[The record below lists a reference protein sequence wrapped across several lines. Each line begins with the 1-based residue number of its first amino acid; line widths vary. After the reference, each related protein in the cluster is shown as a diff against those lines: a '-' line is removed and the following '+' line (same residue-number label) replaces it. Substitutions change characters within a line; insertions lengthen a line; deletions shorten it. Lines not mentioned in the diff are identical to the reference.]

1 MFTQQNTQPSR
12 KVPENPDK
20 IDVAMIAAVPLVLA
34 AIHVAVPES
43 VKAVLAFNHGQ
54 FNIWGLYTSALVQN
68 SYEQLLGNCV
78 AYLIAAVGVYWLCI
92 RIRYLTWFR
101 RNFLLILAVLPPVTV
116 LTSYVLGGI
125 VIPVPV
131 PSERGF
137 SGVASGFAGLLWM
150 TVIVYLGEKFDY
162 ELGLNFGISLLIL
175 LILEAGFAYAG
186 FSDPYIYI
194 VGGFGIVLIAGTLA
208 WQRRPHLE
216 QITDVSSETVF
227 LVGYALIA
235 LVILVYGMFPGYIVD
250 DGNFVNVFSH
260 FAGFVFAV
268 PIASVTW
275 YLSR

>member
-1 MFTQQNTQPSR
+1 MSAQQHAEPNPN
-12 KVPENPDK
+12 VPKNPTK
-20 IDVAMIAAVPLVLA
+20 IDGAMIAAVPLVLS
-34 AIHVAVPES
+34 AIYIAVPES

-68 SYEQLLGNCV
+68 SYEQLLGNCS
-78 AYLIAAVGVYWLCI
+78 AYLIAAVGVYWLCL

-101 RNFLLILAVLPPVTV
+101 RNFLLILVVLPPLTV
-116 LTSYVLGGI
+116 LTSYVFGGI
-125 VIPVPV
+125 VIPEPI

-137 SGVASGFAGLLWM
+137 SGVASGFVGLLWI

-175 LILEAGFAYAG
+175 LILEIGFAYVG

-194 VGGFGIVLIAGTLA
+194 LGGFGIALMTGTLA
-208 WQRRPHLE
+208 WQRRNCLD

-227 LVGYALIA
+227 LVGYAVAA
-235 LVILVYGMFPGYIVD
+235 LVFLVYGMFPGYVVN